1 MLMDCVS
8 ESTWIYNWIFVHG
21 KLIA

>member
-21 KLIA
+21 KLIT